1 MTSTKSFLAIDLGAA
16 SGRVMLGRWDSE
28 RFALQELRRFAN
40 QPVHVLSQMHWDV
53 LRLWNEIKAG
63 LASYAALFDAPLA
76 GIGVDTWGVDF
87 ALLDRAGRL
96 IGNPVTYRDPR
107 TDGMIERVFERV
119 PRRQIFGQT
128 GIQVMPINTLY
139 QLMSMVGDPQLDS
152 AETLLLMPDLF
163 HYWLAGA
170 RAAEYT
176 NATTTQMLDCR
187 ERRWAIELL
196 ARLGIPTHF
205 LPPTVAPGAILGSVL
220 PSVLSETGLRGTVP
234 VIAPGSHDTASAVAA
249 IPGLD
254 ASSAYISS
262 GTWSLVGL
270 EVGQPMLSDAALELN
285 ITNEGGVANTIRLLK
300 NVAGLWLVQESQR
313 QWQREGT
320 AYGWDELLTLAGQA
334 EPFRSLIDPDAVEFL
349 HAGDMPARIR
359 AFCQRTGQPAPESV
373 GALVR
378 CCLESLA
385 LKYRWTID
393 ALERVAGLRIETI
406 RVVGGGSQNRLLCQF
421 TADAC
426 RRAVVA
432 GPVEATA
439 LGNIMVQAIAAG
451 DLPDIAAGR
460 RAIAASIGQQT
471 CEPGAPE
478 EWEAAFARFARLLP
492 A

>member
-1 MTSTKSFLAIDLGAA
+1 MASTINFLAVDLGAA
-16 SGRVMLGRWDSE
+16 SGRVMLGRWDGE
-28 RFALQELRRFAN
+28 RFALQELHRFVN
-40 QPVHVLSQMHWDV
+40 EPVQVLAQMHWDV
-53 LRLWNEIKAG
+53 LRLWSEIKVG
-63 LASYAALFDAPLA
+63 LARYAALSDTPLA

-96 IGNPVTYRDPR
+96 ISNPVTYRDSR
-107 TDGMIERVFERV
+107 TDGMIDRVFERV
-119 PRRQIFGQT
+119 PRNQVFGQT

-139 QLMSMVGDPQLDS
+139 QLMSLVGDPQFDS

-163 HYWLAGA
+163 HYWLTGA
-170 RAAEYT
+170 KAVEYT

-187 ERRWAIELL
+187 ERRWATELL
-196 ARLGIPTHF
+196 AQLSIPSHF
-205 LPPTVAPGAILGSVL
+205 LPATVAPGSILGNVL
-220 PSVLSETGLRGTVP
+220 PNVLSETGLRGEVP

-254 ASSAYISS
+254 ARSAYISS
-262 GTWSLVGL
+262 GTWSLVGV
-270 EVGQPMLSDAALELN
+270 EVEQPILSHAALELN

-320 AYGWDELLTLAGQA
+320 SYSWEQLLTLADQS
-334 EPFRSLIDPDAVEFL
+334 EPFHSLIDPDAIEFL
-349 HAGDMPARIR
+349 HAGDMPARIG
-359 AFCQRTGQPAPESV
+359 AFCQRSGQPAPESV

-393 ALERVAGLRIETI
+393 ALERVAGMRIETI

-426 RRAVVA
+426 QRTVVT

-439 LGNIMVQAIAAG
+439 LGNVMVQAIAAG
-451 DLPDIAAGR
+451 QLPDLAAGR
-460 RAIAASIGQQT
+460 RAIAASISQQT
-471 CEPGAPE
+471 FEPGLSEA
-478 EWEAAFARFARLLP
+478 WQAAFARFVQLLH
-492 A
+492 